1 MRFNELNPYEQRD
14 FSNIFSMSH
23 LQRTSKCSPHLHVD
37 LHVQSDNATMLTAA
51 DRQNRD
57 EPREV
62 HGSIQ
67 AIFCGCIFALS
78 KTNMAHGNR
87 MKKSIRKKYLHNL
100 VL

>member
-1 MRFNELNPYEQRD
+1 MSFNELNPYEQRD

-67 AIFCGCIFALS
+67 AFLWLHLCPF
-78 KTNMAHGNR
+78 KNEHGNR
-87 MKKSIRKKYLHNL
+87 MKKSIRKSTYTTQLFRE
-100 VL
+100 